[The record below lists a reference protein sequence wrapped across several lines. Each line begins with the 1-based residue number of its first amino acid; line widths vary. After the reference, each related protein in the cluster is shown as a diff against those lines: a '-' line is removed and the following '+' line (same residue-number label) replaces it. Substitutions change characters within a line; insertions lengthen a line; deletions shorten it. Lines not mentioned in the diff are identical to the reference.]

1 MDPAIDDPGRFS
13 PLDDPEAWSGSDD
26 PEGPYCSQDEAYYG
40 ETESD
45 PEPQSEQ
52 ESSNALDHLLD
63 PKPENPESSFSDYS
77 QEDDA
82 PGLLCQSPD
91 PCLDTLSDAQ
101 NDNPPEDQDPK
112 NLDSSPLS
120 ISNYSAHNQEDHQ
133 PSASGSSSPDQAITL
148 PQPRK
153 QLAQES
159 LDSLE
164 SEEEEKQSRG
174 GGGKGGGKE
183 AAPPALYVTDGI
195 QAHGA
200 EQAVQWGAASLTETT
215 KASRQRTRH
224 ECLRRSEGQSEK
236 HLKEAKSKCK
246 RIAQLLTAAPNPES
260 KGVLMF
266 KKRRQRA
273 RKFTLVSYGT
283 RKPEDDSFEDEYGFE
298 DDNIGKDFRFSLPA
312 TSESE
317 FDEDFCFNVQG
328 QGAALNVF
336 YNYEP
341 QEERTLTNYNWEKM
355 EQLPHTKGKG
365 VLMFAQRRQRIDEIT
380 AQHEEMRQK
389 GIPVEAFV
397 ESETVA
403 PSMPTLREENV
414 PVHQDVHVKQQPQY
428 QEQQYQQQMYQQPNT
443 GVNGLDPYQV
453 SSMSKSLVS
462 NRTAKPFG
470 GLNHAPIPYS
480 PVRGVPN
487 PTPKKSENIF
497 KVPIPVNTSPQVWSP
512 TGDIIA
518 SRDERIAVP
527 AIKTGILPEAKRRAN
542 KADSR
547 HVPPE
552 EDYLSLGAEAC
563 NFMQAPT
570 VRQKHPPPVLPKPAI
585 NPACPPW
592 SAEGHAPRS
601 PLPASSPVPAQQNWA
616 PPQPQ
621 PATKPWAPSP
631 TQPLPQQH
639 MPAWVPH
646 NPSASYQAAWAS
658 EPQQAPV
665 SIKTP
670 TTPHAAPSQSR
681 TPWTKPQIDAN
692 SVASCPPQQGSSYF
706 HASKAP
712 PASPRGH
719 ASETG
724 LSDGPTL
731 KGKGAELFARRQSRM
746 EKFVVDAKTVQANR
760 ANRPPSPTLSM
771 PSTWKY
777 SPNIRA
783 PPPVSYNPIVSP
795 FYPLAAQKQPTSV
808 TSPKPQANKEKPK
821 PPPKHLSVVDVM
833 KHQPYQLDTSLFT
846 YSSFPEVKGASP
858 KTSPVPPPESKQTF
872 AQTPS
877 HLQPPS
883 SGHFLS
889 PTLSP
894 SPVPT
899 SGSAQSFKQGAP
911 VKPSGPV
918 YSRSRSMSLPRRH
931 SSVSTL
937 SPVSSPC
944 FHPTRGP
951 LDRQVSWVE
960 QPQKPPSPWEAAA
973 RSPLG
978 LVDDAF
984 GPQNVQQAISASINT
999 AAHRKSLPEP
1009 PLEWKRRVSNDPIEP
1024 PQVTTST
1031 LAATSPTKAFAPA
1044 SEKAIVYGPP
1054 FRPAQPLT
1062 IGIRY
1067 TGTSSLPRNFSL
1079 HTSYAPT
1086 HRVSWKM

>member
-1 MDPAIDDPGRFS
+1 MRFRFRIRLHLS
-13 PLDDPEAWSGSDD
+13 VQHLGATYISQCL
-26 PEGPYCSQDEAYYG
+26 CSSLQRFDRHQHVSLVACHLIFLG
-40 ETESD
+40 L
-45 PEPQSEQ
+45 EPWTLHKEYASFPP
-52 ESSNALDHLLD
+52 SLPISLSLSLTHSLSLSNAPPPPSIAHYHHPRLVLL
-63 PKPENPESSFSDYS
+63 PYS
-77 QEDDA
+77 
-82 PGLLCQSPD
+82 
-91 PCLDTLSDAQ
+91 T
-101 NDNPPEDQDPK
+101 
-112 NLDSSPLS
+112 DS
-120 ISNYSAHNQEDHQ
+120 
-133 PSASGSSSPDQAITL
+133 
-148 PQPRK
+148 
-153 QLAQES
+153 
-159 LDSLE
+159 
-164 SEEEEKQSRG
+164 
-174 GGGKGGGKE
+174 
-183 AAPPALYVTDGI
+183 
-195 QAHGA
+195 
-200 EQAVQWGAASLTETT
+200 
-215 KASRQRTRH
+215 
-224 ECLRRSEGQSEK
+224 LRRSEGQSEK

-585 NPACPPW
+585 NP
-592 SAEGHAPRS
+592 
-601 PLPASSPVPAQQNWA
+601 
-616 PPQPQ
+616 

-692 SVASCPPQQGSSYF
+692 SVASCPPQQG
-706 HASKAP
+706 K
-712 PASPRGH
+712 
-719 ASETG
+719 TG

-833 KHQPYQLDTSLFT
+833 KHQPYH
-846 YSSFPEVKGASP
+846 
-858 KTSPVPPPESKQTF
+858 
-872 AQTPS
+872 

-894 SPVPT
+894 SPAAPATHKVSSST
-899 SGSAQSFKQGAP
+899 SAPLFSNAGNVSLSPSSFSLNNEA
-911 VKPSGPV
+911 V
-918 YSRSRSMSLPRRH
+918 SRYSLPIAPRPRF
-931 SSVSTL
+931 SAKKSAVGGKQWK
-937 SPVSSPC
+937 PVVMQ
-944 FHPTRGP
+944 H
-951 LDRQVSWVE
+951 
-960 QPQKPPSPWEAAA
+960 
-973 RSPLG
+973 
-978 LVDDAF
+978 
-984 GPQNVQQAISASINT
+984 
-999 AAHRKSLPEP
+999 
-1009 PLEWKRRVSNDPIEP
+1009 
-1024 PQVTTST
+1024 
-1031 LAATSPTKAFAPA
+1031 
-1044 SEKAIVYGPP
+1044 
-1054 FRPAQPLT
+1054 
-1062 IGIRY
+1062 
-1067 TGTSSLPRNFSL
+1067 
-1079 HTSYAPT
+1079 
-1086 HRVSWKM
+1086 

>member
-918 YSRSRSMSLPRRH
+918 SVSYPFIRQPASAEAAPATQPSHGKVPATPAMHDGPSKVSSSTSAPLFSNAGNVSLSPSSFSLNNEAVSRYSLPIAPRPRF
-931 SSVSTL
+931 SAKKSAVGGKQWK
-937 SPVSSPC
+937 PVVMQ
-944 FHPTRGP
+944 H
-951 LDRQVSWVE
+951 
-960 QPQKPPSPWEAAA
+960 
-973 RSPLG
+973 
-978 LVDDAF
+978 
-984 GPQNVQQAISASINT
+984 
-999 AAHRKSLPEP
+999 
-1009 PLEWKRRVSNDPIEP
+1009 
-1024 PQVTTST
+1024 
-1031 LAATSPTKAFAPA
+1031 
-1044 SEKAIVYGPP
+1044 
-1054 FRPAQPLT
+1054 
-1062 IGIRY
+1062 
-1067 TGTSSLPRNFSL
+1067 
-1079 HTSYAPT
+1079 
-1086 HRVSWKM
+1086 